1 MELQRIV
8 VVKWDI
14 IIGKRKSNEH
24 GKRSNRFYLRATVF
38 QRRFH
43 QIRLLT
49 NKDAAFPSFNK
60 PFTCAMTGYQMQITP
75 ELLIGSLIGL
85 FTAFLWA
92 ISTVIYKTQSD
103 EATPIA
109 ISALKMWA
117 AMAFMSFIVI
127 LPFRTT
133 PFYVPYESLLVL
145 IASVTIG
152 LVIGDMA
159 YLTAQERIGVSYAF
173 PIANVFPIS
182 TYIIAIFL
190 LGETIVI
197 SRFVGVI
204 IAVAGVSLISRE
216 QAIKNEAN
224 DQTKFDGLG
233 IGLAFVAAICWSMG
247 SVLLQIGITDVD
259 PIDANFARMI
269 FGGAIFVPIFLTAM
283 KSGMSIPSRRAT
295 KIVMAAGFLGMT
307 MGTLLYTYTVKLIGA
322 SIAALL
328 GSTSPL
334 FAIPISVMLLKES
347 FNRKSLL
354 GVSLTV
360 FGVALV
366 VIAI

>member
-1 MELQRIV
+1 
-8 VVKWDI
+8 
-14 IIGKRKSNEH
+14 
-24 GKRSNRFYLRATVF
+24 
-38 QRRFH
+38 
-43 QIRLLT
+43 
-49 NKDAAFPSFNK
+49 
-60 PFTCAMTGYQMQITP
+60 MQITP
-75 ELLIGSLIGL
+75 DLLIGSLIGL

-92 ISTVIYKTQSD
+92 ISTNVYKTQSN

-117 AMAFMSFIVI
+117 AMVFMSLIVI

-133 PFYVPYESLLVL
+133 PFFVPFESLLFL

-152 LVIGDMA
+152 FVIGDMA

-190 LGETIVI
+190 LGETIII

-204 IAVAGVSLISRE
+204 IAVIGVTLISRE
-216 QAIKNEAN
+216 QAVKNAAREMS
-224 DQTKFDGLG
+224 KFDGLG

-247 SVLLQIGITDVD
+247 SVLLQIGVTDVD
-259 PIDANFARMI
+259 PIDANFVRMV
-269 FGGAIFVPIFLTAM
+269 FGGAIFLPVFLTAI
-283 KSGMSIPSRRAT
+283 KSGMQKPTRRAT
-295 KIVMAAGFLGMT
+295 KIIMAAGFLGMT
-307 MGTLLYTYTVKLIGA
+307 MGSLLYTYTVKLIGA

-334 FAIPISVMLLKES
+334 FAVPISILLLKES
-347 FNRKSLL
+347 FSRKSLI
-354 GVSLTV
+354 GVLLTV